1 MNKKL
6 EKVYYYLLLT
16 LVMIQPVLDIRW
28 LNDGTLPDIVGFT
41 IPTLVRIGLIM
52 ILAVLSFFVIKFNK
66 KYWILIAYLA
76 LIGLYFIGHHY
87 NCLQFHSVVPG
98 DFNYSLISELLY
110 IVRMCIPISVIYFTY
125 NSKINKETFEKCVIG
140 IAMVMSLSIV
150 LTNLFM
156 ISYGSY
162 TGELISGN
170 IIDWFIHQEDF
181 ISNQLASK
189 GWFYMSITSTVMVLT
204 YPYLFYV
211 FAVKKKVWNFLA
223 ILIQAIALLMI
234 GTKATAFSVIIVSV
248 LMAVIYLVTSILKH
262 DTGLN
267 RWVCIGMIVIIVVS
281 FGVYRVSPSTM
292 KMQFDEQYSEEMD
305 EEDSNNER
313 KEPENETEEELIRFF
328 NENYKD
334 LSIKTQFLEDSYPY
348 QYDPVFWYDL
358 YKNNPPSVTMQN
370 RTVEEKMLQRVK
382 EINNNKGDNWFG
394 IGFTRTSHIY
404 NLEKDFLY
412 QYYSVGVLGV
422 ILLLGPYIGI
432 IVLMIVLMLLKFKEK
447 ATMYNCSFVLGVGLS
462 CFVAY
467 YSGNAIENLGITI
480 WLGFMLGFLLKSNF
494 RKEIKSCENNETE

>member
-1 MNKKL
+1 
-6 EKVYYYLLLT
+6 
-16 LVMIQPVLDIRW
+16 
-28 LNDGTLPDIVGFT
+28 
-41 IPTLVRIGLIM
+41 
-52 ILAVLSFFVIKFNK
+52 
-66 KYWILIAYLA
+66 
-76 LIGLYFIGHHY
+76 
-87 NCLQFHSVVPG
+87 
-98 DFNYSLISELLY
+98 
-110 IVRMCIPISVIYFTY
+110 
-125 NSKINKETFEKCVIG
+125 
-140 IAMVMSLSIV
+140 MV
-150 LTNLFM
+150 
-156 ISYGSY
+156 
-162 TGELISGN
+162 
-170 IIDWFIHQEDF
+170 
-181 ISNQLASK
+181 
-189 GWFYMSITSTVMVLT
+189 
-204 YPYLFYV
+204 
-211 FAVKKKVWNFLA
+211 
-223 ILIQAIALLMI
+223 
-234 GTKATAFSVIIVSV
+234 
-248 LMAVIYLVTSILKH
+248 
-262 DTGLN
+262 
-267 RWVCIGMIVIIVVS
+267 VIIVVS

-328 NENYKD
+328 DENYKD

-382 EINNNKGDNWFG
+382 EINNNKGDDWFG

-422 ILLLGPYIGI
+422 ILLLGPYVGI

-494 RKEIKSCENNETE
+494 KKEGKTCGKSEIK